1 MRGSAA
7 RSAVVRA
14 GRAGSGGE
22 GGLREESEGLAPPQG
37 RRGLVGWC
45 AGGGAHAHTAPTLL
59 PRLLHLVMSAGTR
72 GPFLLRS

>member
-22 GGLREESEGLAPPQG
+22 GGLREESEGLAPH
-37 RRGLVGWC
+37 R
-45 AGGGAHAHTAPTLL
+45 GGADWWVGAQVEGRMRTQR
-59 PRLLHLVMSAGTR
+59 PRCCR
-72 GPFLLRS
+72 GSSTW